1 MATYLNT
8 IRTASPT
15 FDVHG
20 KFVEYVAA
28 GLTDVRQQ
36 RLFMRMAERA
46 QINHRY
52 SFLEPASEPDR
63 LDAQAFYRRG
73 QFPSTE
79 QRMKFYKAHAMAL
92 ACKALDVLFE
102 TLKPETVTHLIVT
115 SCTGFYAPGLDL
127 EIVRHYKMAGSVERS
142 IVGFMGCYAAINA
155 LKLARHIVRSDAQAK
170 VVIVN
175 LELCTLHLQ
184 ESTSMEQLLSFLI
197 FSDGCSASLVSSDPV
212 GIELK
217 AFHCAVLPDS
227 QDHIT
232 WHIGDQGFDMLLSGK
247 VPIALSEGLPAQ
259 MPRILGDISQNDI
272 THWAIHPGGRSV
284 LDAVSDALQLSP
296 RAMEPSRRVLRDY
309 GNMSSATIMFVL
321 KDMLD
326 AGHSGEGCAMAFGP
340 GLTAETMRYRVIG

>member
-1 MATYLNT
+1 
-8 IRTASPT
+8 
-15 FDVHG
+15 
-20 KFVEYVAA
+20 
-28 GLTDVRQQ
+28 
-36 RLFMRMAERA
+36 
-46 QINHRY
+46 
-52 SFLEPASEPDR
+52 
-63 LDAQAFYRRG
+63 
-73 QFPSTE
+73 
-79 QRMKFYKAHAMAL
+79 
-92 ACKALDVLFE
+92 
-102 TLKPETVTHLIVT
+102 
-115 SCTGFYAPGLDL
+115 
-127 EIVRHYKMAGSVERS
+127 
-142 IVGFMGCYAAINA
+142 
-155 LKLARHIVRSDAQAK
+155 
-170 VVIVN
+170 
-175 LELCTLHLQ
+175 
-184 ESTSMEQLLSFLI
+184 MEQLLSFLI